1 MYSSLE
7 TVKGAGWPWPYLDYI
22 NLLLK
27 KGGGALFKDIGNFK
41 VKIFFSLY
49 SMVVYTQMNQF
60 EKCEVDLWLV
70 S

>member
-27 KGGGALFKDIGNFK
+27 RGGGALFKDIGHFK
-41 VKIFFSLY
+41 VKFFFSLLNGSLY
-49 SMVVYTQMNQF
+49 SDESV
-60 EKCEVDLWLV
+60 
-70 S
+70 